1 MRAVLAAALVVLIA
15 GCGVPRDDE
24 PRALDP
30 ANAPFRVFEQGPS
43 KAPQGE
49 GRVALYFVRNG
60 RVVLQTRAVERS
72 TEIDELL
79 RLLLEGPTVDEVES
93 GTTSSL
99 PTTFTVEDV
108 QVGDDG
114 IAVVTIGSGATQT
127 STSPLGFAQIV
138 ATLTA
143 PGRAESVRFRQEG
156 VDLRVPRGDG
166 SLTSEPVDRD
176 DYAEL
181 LALATPPPTAPRPS
195 PVPSPS

>member
-1 MRAVLAAALVVLIA
+1 MRAAVALALVVLVA
-15 GCGVPRDDE
+15 GCGVPRDEE

-43 KAPQGE
+43 QAPQGD
-49 GRVALYFVRNG
+49 GRVALYFVRSG

-72 TEIDELL
+72 TQIDELL
-79 RLLLEGPTVDEVES
+79 QLLLEGPTVEEVQA
-93 GTTSSL
+93 GTTSAL

-108 QVGDDG
+108 EVGADG
-114 IAVVTIGSGATQT
+114 IAVVTLGSGATQT

-143 PGRAESVRFRQEG
+143 PGRARAVRFRQEG

-176 DYAEL
+176 DYADL
-181 LALATPPPTAPRPS
+181 LALATPPPTSA
-195 PVPSPS
+195 PSPS